1 MMTNHHQRKRRSVHR
16 ISIRSVSLA
25 HKSDQLPWLLLVFSV
40 LLSFSVSS
48 VEALRCYACGLT
60 QSSGDP
66 RCVTEPGSV
75 EGQSVVTCSRKYCTI
90 TRQELV
96 DPPGKLV
103 TFVRSCEET
112 PLYLDEVLEDPTFI
126 TYYRSCTT
134 DLCNSGDGVGS
145 TGSELTGLNEGAS
158 ENLIVPGLAGNGAT
172 VPVAAAAVGLIKI
185 TSLLT
190 AVVTVT
196 VAAIGG
202 WGNSLSLG

>member
-1 MMTNHHQRKRRSVHR
+1 MMTNHQRKQRSVP
-16 ISIRSVSLA
+16 RSTVRSEVWMSKTNVPL
-25 HKSDQLPWLLLVFSV
+25 LLWLLLFSV
-40 LLSFSVSS
+40 LLSSSVVPS

-103 TFVRSCEET
+103 TFVRSCEES

-145 TGSELTGLNEGAS
+145 TGTELTGLNEGAS
-158 ENLIVPGLAGNGAT
+158 ENLIVPGLAGNGAG
-172 VPVAAAAVGLIKI
+172 AAVGLIKI
-185 TSLLT
+185 ASLLA

-196 VAAIGG
+196 VGIG
-202 WGNSLSLG
+202 WAKPPSLSLD

>member
-1 MMTNHHQRKRRSVHR
+1 MMTNHQRQRRSVPQ
-16 ISIRSVSLA
+16 ISLRSHAIS
-25 HKSDQLPWLLLVFSV
+25 HKSDQKLLWLLLFSV
-40 LLSFSVSS
+40 LLSFSAPG

-103 TFVRSCEET
+103 TFVRGCEES

-134 DLCNSGDGVGS
+134 DLCNGGDGLGS

-172 VPVAAAAVGLIKI
+172 LGLIKI
-185 TSLLT
+185 ASLLA
-190 AVVTVT
+190 AVVTTVT
-196 VAAIGG
+196 GAIGGG
-202 WGNSLSLG
+202 WGNSLSLD

>member
-1 MMTNHHQRKRRSVHR
+1 MYYLNHHQ
-16 ISIRSVSLA
+16 
-25 HKSDQLPWLLLVFSV
+25 
-40 LLSFSVSS
+40 
-48 VEALRCYACGLT
+48 ALRCYACGLT

-103 TFVRSCEET
+103 TFLRGCEEN

-134 DLCNSGDGVGS
+134 DLCNNGDALGSSGS
-145 TGSELTGLNEGAS
+145 ALTGLNEGAS
-158 ENLIVPGLAGNGAT
+158 ENLLVPGLAGSTGPASFEL
-172 VPVAAAAVGLIKI
+172 ALLIKI
-185 TSLLT
+185 TSL
-190 AVVTVT
+190 
-196 VAAIGG
+196 
-202 WGNSLSLG
+202 SLSAARIFA